1 MTVTA
6 NGTADT
12 AEQRIGIR
20 TIQVSSKTG
29 LLLNGQP
36 CTMKGGCIH
45 HDLGILGAADH
56 AAAERRRIRL
66 MKESGFDAIRAAHNP
81 FGPAFL
87 DACDELG
94 MLVVEEAFDEWV
106 MGRTSFGLHVT
117 FEQCWEKTLRI

>member
-1 MTVTA
+1 
-6 NGTADT
+6 
-12 AEQRIGIR
+12 
-20 TIQVSSKTG
+20 
-29 LLLNGQP
+29 
-36 CTMKGGCIH
+36 
-45 HDLGILGAADH
+45 
-56 AAAERRRIRL
+56 

-117 FEQCWEKTLRI
+117 FEQCWEKDLEDMITRDYNHPCIVMWSTGNEVEERDGTADGFAWAKRLATRALSMD